1 VNDLKE
7 RSPIIVIEKGI
18 LPGVSTTGYVING
31 TQGLDFQRSG
41 HEGSPSE
48 TGMRRND
55 DIRSKL
61 RGMHPQGIQGE
72 TIRSELSQA

>member
-1 VNDLKE
+1 MNDLKE

-48 TGMRRND
+48 TGTGLQDLNISRGSAETPNKLPRRK
-55 DIRSKL
+55 RS
-61 RGMHPQGIQGE
+61 GY
-72 TIRSELSQA
+72 